1 MSESSGVRIDLL
13 KPHVQAIVD
22 EVRRAGPEA
31 CRAAQYEV
39 EARLP
44 EELQAVAADVG
55 SPDCAGL
62 HVLAAVALQ
71 ISIDQVLAGESGI
84 DMLLEAVQWQPKAE
98 DCEAKVAAA
107 ATVGEDG

>member
-1 MSESSGVRIDLL
+1 MSESTELHIDLL
-13 KPHVQAIVD
+13 KPHVQAILD

-44 EELQAVAADVG
+44 EELRLARDAG
-55 SPDCAGL
+55 SPSCAGL

-71 ISIDQVLAGESGI
+71 ISIDMTLAGEDGAI
-84 DMLLEAVQWQPKAE
+84 DVLLESFQYQQAAA
-98 DCEAKVAAA
+98 DCEAAASA
-107 ATVGEDG
+107 SNP